1 MVNDVTF
8 GQYFPGKSLIH
19 RTDPR
24 VKIVLLIG
32 FIVLMFCTFNFVSLG
47 VVTLA
52 TFAIILLSRVP
63 LKMYLSFSCP
73 FSRPP
78 LCLCAYYIIQCVHL
92 SLP

>member
-47 VVTLA
+47 
-52 TFAIILLSRVP
+52 F
-63 LKMYLSFSCP
+63 
-73 FSRPP
+73 
-78 LCLCAYYIIQCVHL
+78 
-92 SLP
+92 